1 VVCSIV
7 TDIVNVVSGGKV
19 MTLTIDLPPELE
31 DRLLREAERQGLS
44 ASEYTLR
51 LIEQQLPPQQEERKS
66 LWETLT
72 PDEWK
77 REFRAWINTHDAT
90 KPPLPPEALERASF
104 YGERG

>member
-1 VVCSIV
+1 MRVTIV
-7 TDIVNVVSGGKV
+7 
-19 MTLTIDLPPELE
+19 LTPELE
-31 DRLLREAERQGLS
+31 ERLVREAEKQGVT
-44 ASEYTLR
+44 ASEYALR
-51 LIEQQLPPQQEERKS
+51 LIEPQLQRQEERKS

-77 REFRAWINTHDAT
+77 REFRAWIESHDPT

>member
-1 VVCSIV
+1 M
-7 TDIVNVVSGGKV
+7 
-19 MTLTIDLPPELE
+19 MTLMLDLPPELE
-31 DRLLREAERQGLS
+31 ERLLREAERQGRS

-51 LIEQQLPPQQEERKS
+51 LIEQQLPPRHEEKKS

-77 REFRAWINTHDAT
+77 REFHAWIASHEPT
-90 KPPLPPEALERASF
+90 KPPLPQEALERASF

>member
-1 VVCSIV
+1 
-7 TDIVNVVSGGKV
+7 

-51 LIEQQLPPQQEERKS
+51 LIEQQLPPRHEAKKS

-72 PDEWK
+72 PDEW
-77 REFRAWINTHDAT
+77 ERAFDEYLASHDPT
-90 KPPLPPEALERASF
+90 KPPLPPEAFERASF

>member
-1 VVCSIV
+1 
-7 TDIVNVVSGGKV
+7 

-31 DRLLREAERQGLS
+31 DRLLREAERQGIS

-51 LIEQQLPPQQEERKS
+51 LIEQQLPPRQEERKS
-66 LWETLT
+66 LWEVLT

-77 REFRAWINTHDAT
+77 REFRAWIASHDPT
-90 KPPLPPEALERASF
+90 KPPLPPETLERANF

>member
-1 VVCSIV
+1 M
-7 TDIVNVVSGGKV
+7 
-19 MTLTIDLPPELE
+19 MTLMLDLPPELE
-31 DRLLREAERQGLS
+31 DRLVREAQKRGIS

-51 LIEQQLPPQQEERKS
+51 LIEQQLPPRHEEKKS
-66 LWETLT
+66 LWEALT

-77 REFRAWINTHDAT
+77 REFCAWIVSRDPT

>member
-1 VVCSIV
+1 
-7 TDIVNVVSGGKV
+7 